1 MTDARRH
8 LVTLATIQRREVS
21 WLQHG
26 TIPRGMLAIL
36 AGHPGLGK
44 SLWTLRLAAELTH
57 RGMNIVICSAE
68 DSLEHSIKPRLQAA
82 AADTTKVH
90 ALIPRDENGDARGV
104 GFPTDAPLL
113 LEAILAVEAVLC
125 IIDPVTA
132 HIDHDVDSHKDASLR
147 GALAPLSRIAEES
160 FAAVLA
166 VYHLNKTSSSSDPMM
181 RVGGSIGGPGAAR
194 SALLIDRDPD
204 DPDKDRGSRRVLAH
218 FKCNVGPLQPSRLL
232 EVVPVLLPASDG
244 EPEVHTATI
253 HDLGES
259 THGAHSILA
268 AGSDDRTILDDAID
282 FLTAELADD
291 DAEAKKLRSAARAV
305 GISDRTLDRARKRLA
320 VEAYRSGGFGELGKW
335 YWRLPTKDATLG
347 VLSQNGSKDA
357 TPQSGIADPR
367 LARARA
373 GESHFVAA
381 LDTSNTQKPLEQE
394 DSSKDANGH
403 CDMASLEG
411 RFDNAERH
419 NLLRTPTANPPA
431 RAHDAPAREDTADPY
446 VPNPDE
452 DLPF

>member
-1 MTDARRH
+1 MLTLANPMPDATRH
-8 LVTLATIQRREVS
+8 LVTLATVQRREVV
-21 WLQHG
+21 WLHAG
-26 TIPRGMLAIL
+26 TIPRGMLSIL

-57 RGMNIVICSAE
+57 AGMNIVICSAE

-82 AADTTKVH
+82 AADTSKIH
-90 ALIPRDENGDARGV
+90 ALVPRDDEGNPRGV

-132 HIDHDVDSHKDASLR
+132 HIDQKVDSHNDASLR

-160 FAAVLA
+160 FAALLA
-166 VYHLNKTSSSSDPMM
+166 VYHLNKTTSSNDPMM

-218 FKCNVGPLQPSRLL
+218 FKCNIGPLQPSRLL
-232 EVVPVLLPASDG
+232 EVVPVLLPADNH
-244 EPEVHTATI
+244 EPEVHTATVVD
-253 HDLGES
+253 HGES
-259 THGAHSILA
+259 QHGAGSLLA
-268 AGSDDRTILDDAID
+268 ASGDDRTIIDDAVE
-282 FLTAELADD
+282 FLEAELADD
-291 DAEAKKLRSAARAV
+291 DQEAKKLRTAARAV

-335 YWRLPTKDATLG
+335 YWRLPTKNATGG
-347 VLSQNGSKDA
+347 VLSENGSKDA
-357 TPQSGIADPR
+357 TA

-373 GESHFVAA
+373 GGSTFVAS
-381 LDTSNTQKPLEQE
+381 LETSNTQKPHEQE
-394 DSSKDANGH
+394 DSSKNANGA
-403 CDMASLEG
+403 CDVASLDG
-411 RFDNAERH
+411 FSLRAP
-419 NLLRTPTANPPA
+419 LRTPTANPPA
-431 RAHDAPAREDTADPY
+431 RAHDAPAREADTTP
-446 VPNPDE
+446 PFTPPDE
-452 DLPF
+452 ELPF